1 MNSQQIE
8 YFLSAAKHLNFT
20 KAADEFYTFQPTIS
34 RQIALLEEELG
45 FELFKRDKGNLRLT
59 VGGII
64 MAQEFAKT
72 NKIIRDAITKVG
84 LVSEGL
90 EGEISIGFVRGTNND
105 SFVYPPTVEFMEEYP
120 AINVMIESTSF
131 SKLRKNLESGEY
143 DIIFTF
149 DFELSAIPNASH
161 MRCYTVPTIIAMSSS
176 HPLAGKENL
185 TPQDFSGE
193 TFLFPRA
200 LDSSGGRSEAL
211 SVLSEIGVKDIKPR
225 SMSGI
230 ESLMFGVRSGIGV
243 ALLDAS
249 LDLIFDNR
257 YSYFQLP
264 AGHHFSTLDIMA
276 VWKKDNLNP
285 TVPVYLEK
293 LRENLGLDS

>member
-72 NKIIRDAITKVG
+72 NKIIHDAITKVG

-90 EGEISIGFVRGTNND
+90 EGEISIGFVRGMNND
-105 SFVYPPTVEFMEEYP
+105 SFVYPPTVEFMEKYP
-120 AINVMIESTSF
+120 SINVMIESTSF
-131 SKLRKNLESGEY
+131 SRLRKNLESGEY

-149 DFELSAIPNASH
+149 DFDLPSIQNALH
-161 MRCYTVPTIIAMSSS
+161 IRCYTVPTIIAMSSS
-176 HPLAGKENL
+176 HPLAQKENL
-185 TPQDFSGE
+185 EAQDFSGE
-193 TFLFPRA
+193 TFLLPRA
-200 LDSSGGRSEAL
+200 LDSNYGRSETL
-211 SVLSEIGVKDIKPR
+211 DILKELGIKNIKLRSMNGTESVL
-225 SMSGI
+225 
-230 ESLMFGVRSGIGV
+230 FGVRSGIGV
-243 ALLDAS
+243 ALLDS
-249 LDLIFDNR
+249 SMDLIFDNR
-257 YSYFQLP
+257 YSYFKLP
-264 AGHHFSTLDIMA
+264 EGRHFSTLDIVA

-293 LRENLGLDS
+293 LKENLGLGS